1 MKPLSLD
8 QQIQIARVFGW
19 ISCVI
24 EGDANK
30 FAQHEAVRR
39 AAAAVCPILRL
50 DGERP
55 IDDLWELAGL
65 PENGLDG
72 DKDRDWFE
80 TLLPGL
86 AEPLRREP

>member
-1 MKPLSLD
+1 MKPLSIE

-24 EGDANK
+24 EGDARK
-30 FAQHEAVRR
+30 SAQHEAVRR

-50 DGERP
+50 DGGRP

-65 PENGLDG
+65 PEDGLDG
-72 DKDRDWFE
+72 DKDGVWFE

-86 AEPLRREP
+86 AEPLRRKP